1 MNKYLKNIGLKS
13 RLSSKNLFMEKIG
26 EKAKFASLN
35 LSRLNISK
43 KNSVLKQFS
52 QYLKANEQS
61 ILNANKKDIANA
73 KSKKIKDS
81 MIARLE
87 LSSKKISQIR
97 SSIDQIVKFKD
108 PTGKTLSS
116 WKRPNG
122 LIIKK
127 VSIPIGV
134 IGIIYESRPNVTS
147 DVSALCFK
155 SGNVVILRGGSEA
168 FHSNKILA
176 KLFRKALKKKKCNEN
191 CVQFV
196 QSKERRHVDYLLSG
210 MKNYV
215 DLIIPRGGKS
225 LVKKVLKK
233 SSVSIVGHY
242 EGLCHV
248 FVDREADLSTAIKV
262 VKNSKMRN
270 VSICGAAETLLI
282 DKMCLKTH
290 CKPILDQLG
299 TLGCKIIGDKIIRK
313 FISGKMKI
321 ATEKDWKTEY
331 LSPTISVK
339 SVNGVED
346 AINHINK
353 YGSSHTDSIVT
364 KNKKTAKKF
373 LSSINSSIAVHNA
386 STQFADGGEFG
397 FGAEVG
403 ISTNK
408 LHPRG
413 PIGLDQLTTYKYI
426 LEGKGQIRK

>member
-1 MNKYLKNIGLKS
+1 M
-13 RLSSKNLFMEKIG
+13 SKNLYMKKIG
-26 EKAKFASLN
+26 EKAKLASLN
-35 LSRLNISK
+35 LSNLNINK
-43 KNSVLKQFS
+43 RNSVLKQFS
-52 QYLKANEQS
+52 QYLKINEKS
-61 ILNANKKDIANA
+61 ILSANKKDIANA
-73 KSKKIKDS
+73 KSKKIKDN
-81 MIARLE
+81 MIDRLK
-87 LSSKKISQIR
+87 LNSKKITQIR
-97 SSIDQIVKFKD
+97 SSIEKIAKFKD
-108 PTGKTLSS
+108 PVGKTLSS

-155 SGNVVILRGGSEA
+155 SGNVAILRGGSEA
-168 FHSNKILA
+168 FHSNKVLA
-176 KLFRKALKKKKCNEN
+176 KLFKRALKKKKCDEN

-196 QSKERRHVDYLLSG
+196 ERRDRGHVDYLLSN
-210 MKNYV
+210 MKNYI

-233 SSVSIVGHY
+233 SVVSIIGHY

-248 FVDREADLSTAIKV
+248 FVDREADLKTSIRV
-262 VKNSKMRN
+262 VQNSKMRN

-282 DKMCLKTH
+282 DKRCLKTH
-290 CKPILDQLG
+290 CRPILDQLSK
-299 TLGCKIIGDKIIRK
+299 LGCKIVGDETIKK
-313 FISGKMKI
+313 FVSGKMKI
-321 ATEKDWKTEY
+321 ATKKDWQTEY

-339 SVNGVED
+339 SVNGVVE
-346 AINHINK
+346 AIDHINR

-373 LSSINSSIAVHNA
+373 LSNINSSIAIHNA

-397 FGAEVG
+397 FGAEIG

>member
-1 MNKYLKNIGLKS
+1 M
-13 RLSSKNLFMEKIG
+13 SKNSYMEKIG
-26 EKAKFASLN
+26 KKAKIASLN
-35 LSRLNISK
+35 LSSLTIDK
-43 KNSVLKQFS
+43 KNSVLKQFN
-52 QYLKANEQS
+52 QYLKANERS
-61 ILNANKKDIANA
+61 ILNENKKDIFNA
-73 KSKKIKDS
+73 KSKKITDS
-81 MIARLE
+81 MIVRLKLDSE
-87 LSSKKISQIR
+87 KIAQIR
-97 SSIDQIVKFKD
+97 SSIDKIIKFKD
-108 PTGKTLSS
+108 PIGKTLSS

-122 LIIKK
+122 LIIKR

-147 DVSALCFK
+147 DVSTLCFK

-176 KLFRKALKKKKCNEN
+176 KLFRKALKNKKCDEN

-196 QSKERRHVDYLLSG
+196 EHKDRSHVDYLLSS
-210 MKNYV
+210 MKNYI
-215 DLIIPRGGKS
+215 DLIIPRGGKG

-233 SSVSIVGHY
+233 SSVSIIGHY

-248 FVDREADLSTAIKV
+248 FVDRDADLSTAVNV

-282 DKMCLKTH
+282 DEKCLQTH
-290 CKPILDQLG
+290 CKPILSKLVK
-299 TLGCKIIGDKIIRK
+299 LGCKIIGDKKIK
-313 FISGKMKI
+313 KLISEKIEI
-321 ATEKDWKTEY
+321 ATKKDWETEY

-339 SVNGVED
+339 SVNGVAE
-346 AINHINK
+346 AIDHINK

-373 LSSINSSIAVHNA
+373 LSKVKSSIAVHNA

-403 ISTNK
+403 ISTSK

-426 LEGKGQIRK
+426 LKGKGQIRK

>member
-1 MNKYLKNIGLKS
+1 MLEDKIKEEISNLAISTRAASYEIAKASSEKKNILLETIISGIDN
-13 RLSSKNLFMEKIG
+13 SKDK
-26 EKAKFASLN
+26 
-35 LSRLNISK
+35 
-43 KNSVLKQFS
+43 
-52 QYLKANEQS
+52 
-61 ILNANKKDIANA
+61 ILNANQLDLDSIKDKNHTNA
-73 KSKKIKDS
+73 FIERMTLDEKKIQQMQKNIEDV
-81 MIARLE
+81 IKLE
-87 LSSKKISQIR
+87 DPVGRREHLSS
-97 SSIDQIVKFKD
+97 
-108 PTGKTLSS
+108 
-116 WKRPNG
+116 RPNG
-122 LIIKK
+122 LNVYKQ
-127 VSIPIGV
+127 SIPLGV
-134 IGIIYESRPNVTS
+134 ISIIYESRPNVTS

-176 KLFRKALKKKKCNEN
+176 KLFKKALKKKKCDEN

-196 QSKERRHVDYLLSG
+196 ESRDRTHVDYLLAS
-210 MKNYV
+210 MKNYI
-215 DLIIPRGGKS
+215 DLIIPRGGKG
-225 LVKKVLKK
+225 LVKKVLKR
-233 SSVSIVGHY
+233 SSVSIIGHY

-248 FVDREADLSTAIKV
+248 FVDKDANLSTAIKV

-290 CKPILDQLG
+290 CKPILDQLIKM
-299 TLGCKIIGDKIIRK
+299 GCKIIGDKSIKK

-321 ATEKDWKTEY
+321 AKEKDWNTEY

-339 SVNGVED
+339 SVNGVTE
-346 AINHINK
+346 AIDHINK

-364 KNKKTAKKF
+364 KNRKTAKKF
-373 LSSINSSIAVHNA
+373 LSNINSSIAIHNA

-403 ISTNK
+403 ISTGK

-413 PIGLDQLTTYKYI
+413 PIGLNQLTTYKYI

>member
-1 MNKYLKNIGLKS
+1 MIKNFYMQ
-13 RLSSKNLFMEKIG
+13 RIG
-26 EKAKFASLN
+26 EKAKIASLN
-35 LSRLNISK
+35 LSNININK
-43 KNSVLKQFS
+43 KNSVLKQFN
-52 QYLKANEQS
+52 QYLKTYERS
-61 ILNANKKDIANA
+61 ILNANRKDLYNA
-73 KSKKIKDS
+73 KLKKIKDS
-81 MIARLE
+81 MIERLK
-87 LSSKKISQIR
+87 LNSHKISEIR
-97 SSIDQIVKFKD
+97 NSIGKIIKFKD
-108 PTGKTLSS
+108 PVGKTLSY

-122 LIIKK
+122 LTIKR

-176 KLFRKALKKKKCNEN
+176 KLFKKALKKKKCDVN

-196 QSKERRHVDYLLSG
+196 EHKNRNHVDYLLSD
-210 MKNYV
+210 MKKYV
-215 DLIIPRGGKS
+215 DLIIPRGGKN
-225 LVKKVLKK
+225 LVKKVLDK
-233 SSVSIVGHY
+233 SSVAIIGHY

-248 FVDREADLSTAIKV
+248 FVDRDADLNTAIKV
-262 VKNSKMRN
+262 AKNSKMRN

-290 CKPILDQLG
+290 CKPILEQLNK
-299 TLGCKIIGDKIIRK
+299 LGCKIIGDKIIK
-313 FISGKMKI
+313 KNFSQKIKI
-321 ATEKDWKTEY
+321 ASEKDWKTEY
-331 LSPTISVK
+331 LSATISVK
-339 SVNGVED
+339 SVNGVKE

-353 YGSSHTDSIVT
+353 YGTSHTDSIVT
-364 KNKKTAKKF
+364 KNKKTAQKF
-373 LSSINSSIAVHNA
+373 LSGIKSSIAIHNA

-403 ISTNK
+403 ISTGK

-426 LEGKGQIRK
+426 LAGKGQIRK

>member
-1 MNKYLKNIGLKS
+1 MGK
-13 RLSSKNLFMEKIG
+13 
-26 EKAKFASLN
+26 KAKIASLN
-35 LSRLNISK
+35 LSNLSINK

-52 QYLKANEQS
+52 HYLKTNEQL
-61 ILNANKKDIANA
+61 ILNANKKDISSA
-73 KSKKIKDS
+73 KSKKIKGS
-81 MIARLE
+81 MIDRLK
-87 LSSKKISQIR
+87 LNSKKIAQIR
-97 SSIDQIVKFKD
+97 SSIKKIIKFKD
-108 PTGKTLSS
+108 PIGKTLSS

-122 LIIKK
+122 LIIKR
-127 VSIPIGV
+127 VSIPIGI

-176 KLFRKALKKKKCNEN
+176 KLFKRALKNKKCDEN

-196 QSKERRHVDYLLSG
+196 ESKDRSHVDYLLSK
-210 MKNYV
+210 MKNYI
-215 DLIIPRGGKS
+215 DLIIPRGGKG

-233 SSVSIVGHY
+233 SSVSIIGHY
-242 EGLCHV
+242 EGICHV
-248 FVDREADLSTAIKV
+248 FVDRDADLSTAIKV

-290 CKPILDQLG
+290 CKLILDQLSK
-299 TLGCKIIGDKIIRK
+299 LGCKIIGDKTIKK

-321 ATEKDWKTEY
+321 ATEKDWETEY
-331 LSPTISVK
+331 LSSIISVK
-339 SVNGVED
+339 SVNGVTE
-346 AINHINK
+346 AIDHINQ

-373 LSSINSSIAVHNA
+373 LLNIKSSIAIHNA

-403 ISTNK
+403 ISTGK

>member
-1 MNKYLKNIGLKS
+1 M
-13 RLSSKNLFMEKIG
+13 SKNSFMEKIG
-26 EKAKFASLN
+26 EKAKIASID
-35 LSRLNISK
+35 LSRLSIDK
-43 KNSVLKQFS
+43 KNSVLKEFS
-52 QYLKANEQS
+52 QYLKTNERL
-61 ILNANKKDIANA
+61 ILNANKKDLSNI
-73 KSKKIKDS
+73 KSKKIEDS
-81 MIARLE
+81 MISRLKLNSE
-87 LSSKKISQIR
+87 KILQIKN
-97 SSIDQIVKFKD
+97 SVDKIVKFKD
-108 PTGKTLSS
+108 PTGKILSF

-196 QSKERRHVDYLLSG
+196 QSKKRRHVDYLLSS

-233 SSVSIVGHY
+233 SAVSIVGHY

-248 FVDREADLSTAIKV
+248 FVDKEADLNTAIKV

-282 DKMCLKTH
+282 DKKCLKTH
-290 CKPILDQLG
+290 CKPILDRL
-299 TLGCKIIGDKIIRK
+299 TELGCKIIGDKIIRK
-313 FISGKMKI
+313 FISRKIKI
-321 ATEKDWKTEY
+321 ATEKDWKMEY
-331 LSPTISVK
+331 LSPIISVK

-364 KNKKTAKKF
+364 KNKQTAKKF
-373 LSSINSSIAVHNA
+373 LSNINSSIAIHNA

>member
-1 MNKYLKNIGLKS
+1 MIDRLKL
-13 RLSSKNLFMEKIG
+13 
-26 EKAKFASLN
+26 
-35 LSRLNISK
+35 
-43 KNSVLKQFS
+43 
-52 QYLKANEQS
+52 
-61 ILNANKKDIANA
+61 DD
-73 KSKKIKDS
+73 KKIT
-81 MIARLE
+81 
-87 LSSKKISQIR
+87 QIR
-97 SSIDQIVKFKD
+97 NSIEEIIKFKD
-108 PTGKTLSS
+108 PLGRTLSS

-122 LIIKK
+122 LIIKR

-176 KLFRKALKKKKCNEN
+176 KLFKKALKKKKCDEN
-191 CVQFV
+191 CVQFIENINK
-196 QSKERRHVDYLLSG
+196 SNVDYLLSS
-210 MKNYV
+210 MKNYI
-215 DLIIPRGGKS
+215 DIIIPRGGKN

-233 SSVSIVGHY
+233 SAISIIGHY

-248 FVDREADLSTAIKV
+248 YVDKEADLSMAIKV

-290 CKPILDQLG
+290 CEPILTQLNKM
-299 TLGCKIIGDKIIRK
+299 GCKIIGDKMIKK
-313 FISGKMKI
+313 FISSKMKI
-321 ATEKDWKTEY
+321 AKKKDWETEY
-331 LSPTISVK
+331 LSPMISVK
-339 SVNGVED
+339 SVNGVEE
-346 AINHINK
+346 AIDHINR

-364 KNKKTAKKF
+364 KNKKTAKRF
-373 LSSINSSIAVHNA
+373 LSNIKSSIAIHNA

-403 ISTNK
+403 ISTSK

-413 PIGLDQLTTYKYI
+413 PIGVNQLTTYKYI

>member
-1 MNKYLKNIGLKS
+1 M
-13 RLSSKNLFMEKIG
+13 G
-26 EKAKFASLN
+26 EKAKIASLN
-35 LSRLNISK
+35 LSNISINK

-52 QYLKANEQS
+52 QYLKANEKS
-61 ILNANKKDIANA
+61 ILSANKKDIANA
-73 KSKKIKDS
+73 KFKKIKDS
-81 MIARLE
+81 MIDRLK
-87 LSSKKISQIR
+87 LNSKKILQIR
-97 SSIDQIVKFKD
+97 SSINKIVKFKD

-116 WKRPNG
+116 WQRPNG

-168 FHSNKILA
+168 FNSNKILA

-191 CVQFV
+191 CVQFI
-196 QSKERRHVDYLLSG
+196 QSKERRHVDYLLAS
-210 MKNYV
+210 MKNFV

-225 LVKKVLKK
+225 LVKKVLNK
-233 SSVSIVGHY
+233 SSVTIIGHY

-248 FVDREADLSTAIKV
+248 FVDREADLSTAIKI

-282 DKMCLKTH
+282 DEMCLKTH
-290 CKPILDQLG
+290 CKPILDQLSA
-299 TLGCKIIGDKIIRK
+299 LGCKIIGDKVIRK

-321 ATEKDWKTEY
+321 ATEKDWETEC

-339 SVNGVED
+339 SVNGLED

-373 LSSINSSIAVHNA
+373 LSNINSSIVVHNA

-413 PIGLDQLTTYKYI
+413 PIGIDQLTTYKYI

>member
-1 MNKYLKNIGLKS
+1 M
-13 RLSSKNLFMEKIG
+13 SKNLYMKKIG
-26 EKAKFASLN
+26 EKAKLASLN
-35 LSRLNISK
+35 LSNLNVNK
-43 KNSVLKQFS
+43 RNSVLKQFS
-52 QYLKANEQS
+52 QYLKANEKS
-61 ILNANKKDIANA
+61 ILSANKKDIANA
-73 KSKKIKDS
+73 KFKKIKDS
-81 MIARLE
+81 MIDRLK
-87 LSSKKISQIR
+87 LNSKKISQIR
-97 SSIDQIVKFKD
+97 NSIEKIAKFKD
-108 PTGKTLSS
+108 PVGKTLSS

-122 LIIKK
+122 LIIKRM
-127 VSIPIGV
+127 SIPIGV

-155 SGNVVILRGGSEA
+155 SGNAVILRGGSEA
-168 FHSNKILA
+168 FHSNKILS
-176 KLFRKALKKKKCNEN
+176 KIFKRALKKKKCDEN

-196 QSKERRHVDYLLSG
+196 EHRDRNHVDYLLSG
-210 MKNYV
+210 MKNHV

-233 SSVSIVGHY
+233 SVVSIIGHY

-248 FVDREADLSTAIKV
+248 FVDREADLNMAVEV

-270 VSICGAAETLLI
+270 VSICGATETLLI
-282 DKMCLKTH
+282 DKKCLKTH
-290 CKPILDQLG
+290 CKPILDQLSK
-299 TLGCKIIGDKIIRK
+299 LGCKIIGDETIKK

-321 ATEKDWKTEY
+321 ATKKDWETEY

-339 SVNGVED
+339 SVNGVVE
-346 AINHINK
+346 AIDHINR

-373 LSSINSSIAVHNA
+373 LSNINSSIAIHNA

>member
-1 MNKYLKNIGLKS
+1 MQ
-13 RLSSKNLFMEKIG
+13 KIG
-26 EKAKFASLN
+26 EKAKTASQN
-35 LSRLNISK
+35 LSNINFKK

-52 QYLKANEQS
+52 KYLKVNEQL
-61 ILNANKKDIANA
+61 ILNANKKDLVNA
-73 KSKKIKDS
+73 KSKKITDS
-81 MIARLE
+81 MIDRLK
-87 LSSKKISQIR
+87 LDNKKIYQIR
-97 SSIDQIVKFKD
+97 NSIEKIVQFKD
-108 PTGKTLSS
+108 PVGRIISS

-134 IGIIYESRPNVTS
+134 IGVIYESRPNVTS
-147 DVSALCFK
+147 DVAALCFK

-176 KLFRKALKKKKCNEN
+176 KLFKKALKKNKCDEN

-196 QSKERRHVDYLLSG
+196 EYKNRSHVDYLLSS
-210 MKNYV
+210 MKNYI

-225 LVKKVLKK
+225 LVRKVLNK
-233 SSVSIVGHY
+233 SSVAIIGHY

-248 FVDREADLSTAIKV
+248 YVDKHADLNLAIKI

-282 DKMCLKTH
+282 DKKCLKTH
-290 CKPILDQLG
+290 CKPILTQLSK
-299 TLGCKIIGDKIIRK
+299 LGCKIIGDKIIKK
-313 FISGKMKI
+313 FIPEKIKI
-321 ATEKDWKTEY
+321 AKKKDWSTEY
-331 LSPTISVK
+331 LSPIISVK
-339 SVNGVED
+339 SVNGVND
-346 AINHINK
+346 AINHINQ
-353 YGSSHTDSIVT
+353 YGSSHTDAIVT

-373 LSSINSSIAVHNA
+373 LSNINSSIAIHNA

-403 ISTNK
+403 ISTGK